1 MKDRFGGHNDQGTVE
16 IVQSTR
22 IRRVIE
28 KIEKKV

>member
-1 MKDRFGGHNDQGTVE
+1 MKDNFGGYNDQETVE
-16 IVQSTR
+16 IVRSTG